1 MMTTVFPHPAPST
14 ISDVERDTGV
24 AKETLRV
31 WERRYDFPQPA
42 RDVNGERVYPI
53 EQVHKLRLVKRLID
67 LGFRPGKV
75 IQFSAE
81 ELQALTGQAGGG
93 SGGVGVGGATLPP
106 PELQRYLDLC
116 KTHQMEALRRQLSQA
131 LLMMGLKSFVTDL
144 VAPLT
149 TLVGEAWA
157 SGQLAT
163 FEEHLYTESL
173 TVVMRSAVFAMPQTA
188 AGNPGA
194 PRIMLTTLPQERHG
208 LGLLMAE
215 AMCVADGAHCISLG
229 VQTPLLEIVEAARAQ
244 RVDIIAL
251 SFSVAMNPRQALD
264 GLAELQN
271 RLGGGVELWAGGG
284 NAALKRRRPP
294 YVRVLAL
301 SDIGTAIAEWRQ
313 RNVNLATG

>member
-1 MMTTVFPHPAPST
+1 MTNTVPSQPVPST

-31 WERRYDFPQPA
+31 WERRYDFPQPL
-42 RDVNGERVYPI
+42 RDPNGERVYPL

-75 IQFSAE
+75 IKFSAE
-81 ELQALTGQAGGG
+81 ELQALTGK
-93 SGGVGVGGATLPP
+93 ATGLGNGPVTP
-106 PELQRYLDLC
+106 APELLSYLELC
-116 KTHQMEALRRQLSQA
+116 KSHQMEAMRRKLSQA
-131 LLMMGLKSFVTDL
+131 LLMMGLKSFVIEL

-149 TLVGEAWA
+149 TLIGEAWA

-173 TVVMRSAVFAMPQTA
+173 TVVMRSAIFAMPQANASNLGT
-188 AGNPGA
+188 
-194 PRIMLTTLPQERHG
+194 PRILLTTLPQERHG

-215 AMCVADGAHCISLG
+215 AMCVAEGAQCISLG
-229 VQTPLLEIVEAARAQ
+229 VQTPLLDIVEAARVQ

-264 GLAELQN
+264 GLAELHT
-271 RLGGGVELWAGGG
+271 RLGGCAELWAGGS
-284 NAALKRRRPP
+284 NAALKRRKPA
-294 YVRVLAL
+294 YVGVFELADL
-301 SDIGTAIAEWRQ
+301 AGAIAEWRA
-313 RNVNLATG
+313 RHTSLSAG

>member
-1 MMTTVFPHPAPST
+1 MTNTVPSQSVPST

-31 WERRYDFPQPA
+31 WERRYDFPQPL
-42 RDVNGERVYPI
+42 RDPHGERVYPI

-75 IQFSAE
+75 IQYSAA
-81 ELQALTGQAGGG
+81 ELQALTGK
-93 SGGVGVGGATLPP
+93 ATGLGNGPATP
-106 PELQRYLDLC
+106 APELQTYLDLC
-116 KTHQMEALRRQLSQA
+116 KSHQMEALRRKLSQA
-131 LLMMGLKSFVTDL
+131 LLMMGLKSFVIEL

-149 TLVGEAWA
+149 TLIGEAWA

-173 TVVMRSAVFAMPQTA
+173 TVVMRSAIFAMPQA
-188 AGNPGA
+188 NGNHISA
-194 PRIMLTTLPQERHG
+194 PRILLTTLPQERHG

-215 AMCVADGAHCISLG
+215 AMCVAEGAHCISLG
-229 VQTPLLEIVEAARAQ
+229 VQTPLLDIVEAARVQ

-264 GLAELQN
+264 GLAELHQ
-271 RLGGGVELWAGGG
+271 RLNGCAELWAGGS

-294 YVRVLAL
+294 YVRVFELAHL
-301 SDIGTAIAEWRQ
+301 AGAIAEWRA
-313 RNVNLATG
+313 RSTPHTA